1 MWNIRLSKRNNY
13 CEDTIQ
19 IQKEGSNGFMYY
31 IMCLGL
37 LYFLGS
43 HGQKTQA
50 WGASL
55 TCAGYVGHTSF
66 SQDHF
71 VINIEC
77 AGSVAQCCD
86 PSVPGRM
93 LLMSHGA
100 HWLHVCT
107 APGRSSGPSLQ
118 LLPGTAVLC
127 LETHCGWP
135 SAASASV
142 NCCLNSPDTKG
153 ALFLRVISKCL

>member
-1 MWNIRLSKRNNY
+1 
-13 CEDTIQ
+13 
-19 IQKEGSNGFMYY
+19 MYY

-55 TCAGYVGHTSF
+55 TRAGYVGHTSF

-118 LLPGTAVLC
+118 LCQALPSCAWKPTVGDLLQPVLVWTAVLTV
-127 LETHCGWP
+127 LT
-135 SAASASV
+135 
-142 NCCLNSPDTKG
+142 LG
-153 ALFLRVISKCL
+153 ALCSWGSFQNACRSNRKRWWRCRT